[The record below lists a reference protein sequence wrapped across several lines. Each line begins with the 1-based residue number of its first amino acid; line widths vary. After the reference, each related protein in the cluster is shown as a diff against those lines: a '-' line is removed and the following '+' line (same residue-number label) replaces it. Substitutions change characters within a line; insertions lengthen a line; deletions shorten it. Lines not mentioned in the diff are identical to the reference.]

1 MANELGKDDAVI
13 RLKEIIKGSKKIVFL
28 GGAGVSTAS
37 GIPDFRSPKG
47 LYNIKNKYGVS
58 YETMLSSSYFYSHT
72 KEFYEFYWDTMVNKE
87 AKPNKA
93 HYALSRF
100 EEENPD
106 KKLSIVTQNIDG
118 LHQKA
123 GSKIVY
129 EAHGSVARYHC
140 LRCGKGKKLE
150 EMEGKGIPYCECGGL
165 LKPDVVLYEEGL
177 DEATINSSL
186 RAIMEAD
193 VLLIGGTSMQ
203 VYPVAGFPR
212 YFKGKAMAIINLSDT
227 PFDEYCD
234 YVIHADIGDALEA
247 ILGK

>member
-1 MANELGKDDAVI
+1 MKEDLRKEKSVIELRKAI
-13 RLKEIIKGSKKIVFL
+13 EGSKRIVFL

-37 GIPDFRSPKG
+37 GIPDFRSPTG

-58 YETMLSSSYFYSHT
+58 YETMLSSSYFFSHT
-72 KEFYEFYWDTMVNKE
+72 KEFYEFYWDTMVNKA

-93 HYALSRF
+93 HFALATF
-100 EEENPD
+100 EKEHPD
-106 KKLSIVTQNIDG
+106 KTLSIITQNIDG

-129 EAHGSVARYHC
+129 EAHGSTASYHC
-140 LRCGKGKKLE
+140 LRCGKGKRVE
-150 EMEGKGIPYCECGGL
+150 ELSGQGVPHCECGGL

-177 DEATINSSL
+177 DETTIMGSL
-186 RAIMEAD
+186 HAMQSAD

-203 VYPVAGFPR
+203 VYPVAGFPQ
-212 YFKGKAMAIINLSDT
+212 YFRGKAMAIINLSAT

-234 YVIHADIGDALEA
+234 YVIHADIGEALEA